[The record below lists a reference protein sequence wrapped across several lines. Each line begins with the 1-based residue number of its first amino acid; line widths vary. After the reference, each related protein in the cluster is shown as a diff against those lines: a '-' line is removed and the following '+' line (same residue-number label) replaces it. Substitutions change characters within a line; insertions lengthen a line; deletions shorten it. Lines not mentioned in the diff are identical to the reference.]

1 MYIKSDFPALS
12 RMTHVTL
19 ADLKSVSLMN
29 RIDTKFVTNISRLG
43 KILDDACSYGYKV
56 CEIAG
61 QQLLRY
67 TSIYYDTGTLDMFR
81 AHRNGKKTRQKIRV
95 RTYHINGCTYL
106 EIKNK
111 QNTGRTKKKRIEIPE
126 NTALQISSDTEAV
139 KFIEKYSIFNIYDI
153 APETSTDFFRITLT
167 DKDLTERVTI
177 DINLSFINHRNGM
190 TSSLSDLVI
199 IEIKQDG
206 KNLST
211 MKDIL
216 LQNRVFP
223 LRISKYC
230 LSVILTEQDIHPGR
244 YNEKLRH
251 LYKITTQK

>member
-1 MYIKSDFPALS
+1 MK
-12 RMTHVTL
+12 
-19 ADLKSVSLMN
+19 
-29 RIDTKFVTNISRLG
+29 
-43 KILDDACSYGYKV
+43 
-56 CEIAG
+56 
-61 QQLLRY
+61 
-67 TSIYYDTGTLDMFR
+67 
-81 AHRNGKKTRQKIRV
+81 
-95 RTYHINGCTYL
+95 
-106 EIKNK
+106 IKNK

-177 DINLSFINHRNGM
+177 DINLSFINHRNYM
-190 TSSLSDLVI
+190 TSSLYDLVI